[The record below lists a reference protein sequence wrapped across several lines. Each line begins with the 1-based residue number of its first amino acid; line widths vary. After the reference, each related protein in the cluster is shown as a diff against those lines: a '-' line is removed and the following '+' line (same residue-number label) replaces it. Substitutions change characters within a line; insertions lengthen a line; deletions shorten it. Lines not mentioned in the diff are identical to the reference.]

1 MGNKVIRLTE
11 ADIEK
16 IVRNVLKEQ
25 QESQILP
32 CPSGGVFKLE
42 GSSLFWANNEN
53 DKFYEIW
60 KIGAKPKFKIENN
73 RVFPID
79 YLDLQSRIFS
89 NMSFQYRAMNG
100 AGILPMNYKWSNS
113 VTDTILFYSIDSE
126 GNIHGDAST
135 VVKVSKNTVR
145 NLDDLGNVLGSDG
158 DLPERSGDGTIVW
171 GDTYVRVNGKVNL
184 IAVRSL
190 GGKLSYGAPA
200 TTTTTRKPK
209 PVIDR
214 LEMALTDMFVFDT
227 IDFVDDGKAI
237 GQINNFITLLKKYG
251 KEFNTEQN
259 NFKNHI
265 VNSKPQV
272 YGYASRDND
281 PAEKITGKFT
291 PCKGQP
297 TRGDYN
303 KCLSQYRADK
313 VAKIINDGLSGT
325 GMDIFKG
332 VGMGETDKFAPGMKW
347 PEVKDTKKTAP
358 NRRVY
363 TFIPPFTY
371 RVN

>member
-60 KIGAKPKFKIENN
+60 EIGVKPTYKFQNN
-73 RVFPID
+73 SVLPVG
-79 YLDLQSRIFS
+79 YLELQSRIFTDNS
-89 NMSFQYRAMNG
+89 YQYQAMKG
-100 AGILPMNYKWSNS
+100 ANIAPKNYNWSNS
-113 VTDTILFYSIDSE
+113 VTDKIYFYSLDEE
-126 GNIHGDAST
+126 GNIHGDVTT
-135 VVKVSKNTVR
+135 VIKVGSNTVR
-145 NLDDLGNVLGSDG
+145 NLDSLGNVLGSDG

-190 GGKLSYGAPA
+190 GNKLNYRAPSR
-200 TTTTTRKPK
+200 TTTTRKPK
-209 PVIDR
+209 PAIEK
-214 LEMALTDMFVFDT
+214 LEMSLTDMFVFDT
-227 IDFVDDGKAI
+227 IDFVNDARAI
-237 GQINNFITLLKKYG
+237 EQINKFVAQLKQYDN
-251 KEFNTEQN
+251 EFNTEQN
-259 NFKNHI
+259 SFKNHI
-265 VNSKPQV
+265 IKSEPKV
-272 YGYASRDND
+272 YGYASIDND
-281 PAEKITGKFT
+281 PTEKITGKFS
-291 PCKGQP
+291 PCKGKS
-297 TRGDYN
+297 TKSDYN

-313 VAKIINDGLSGT
+313 VTEIINDGLSGT
-325 GMDIFKG
+325 GMDIFKS

-363 TFIPPFTY
+363 TYIPPFTY